1 MQRLG
6 ELLIHSGC
14 ITQNDLDAGLV
25 FQKQHAG
32 RIGQALVKL
41 GSCSEEDILPLVAE
55 QWGLPRLGDWL
66 RENQLPVDLS
76 DMNLLNLEP
85 KWWRA
90 QTAFPLG
97 LYHEQFWVVMGDVFD
112 EFVLDIIQ
120 RRTDKPVCPVLVSA
134 HELRQLLLLFEKK
147 EFGVADYDSDSLQ
160 DLASGAPIVQ
170 FVNDTIQ
177 RALDARAS
185 DIHFETYRGI
195 FRVRFRVDGVLH
207 EVDRPG
213 TALQAAIISRIKL
226 MAKLDISE
234 KRIPQ
239 DGRIRIRL
247 SGISLDLRVATTPC
261 VMGEDVV
268 LRLLV
273 SEEGISQLDDLG
285 LHADHQQLVQKMLQQ
300 SNGIILVTGPTGSGK
315 STTLYTFLQHLFSDE
330 RKIITVEDPV
340 EYQIAGITQ
349 IQVNTEIGLT
359 FAAVLRS
366 VLRQD
371 PDIVLIGEIRDRE
384 TAEIAVQAALTGH
397 LVLSTLHTNDAPGA
411 FVRLMD
417 MGIPAYLLAS
427 SVIGVLGQRLVR
439 KVCTHCK
446 THDADAHTEAEALG
460 WAEVASKWG
469 DLIQHEAH
477 FSHGQGCPEC
487 MGSGY
492 RSRRPIFEILMA
504 DEPLRHTLAVAPDRL
519 KSELTQNGMR
529 SLQQDGFLYAASG
542 QTTIEEVLRVAG

>member
-6 ELLIHSGC
+6 ESLIQIGR
-14 ITQNDLDAGLV
+14 ITPNDLNAGLA
-25 FQKQHAG
+25 FQKQHGG

-41 GSCSEEDILPLVAE
+41 GSCSEEDILPLIAE
-55 QWGLPRLGDWL
+55 QWGLPRLSDWQ
-66 RENQLPVDLS
+66 NQLPIDIEAI
-76 DMNLLNLEP
+76 NLLGLAPE
-85 KWWRA
+85 WWKTQA
-90 QTAFPLG
+90 AFPLG
-97 LYHEQFWVVMGDVFD
+97 IHQDQFWVVMGDIFD
-112 EFVLDIIQ
+112 DFVIDIIQ
-120 RRTDKPVCPVLVSA
+120 RQVNHPVCPVLVST
-134 HELRQLLLLFEKK
+134 HELRQLLLLFDKK
-147 EFGVADYDSDSLQ
+147 EFGITDYDTDSLQ
-160 DLASGAPIVQ
+160 DLASGAPIIQ

-213 TALQAAIISRIKL
+213 PTLQAPIISRIKL

-234 KRIPQ
+234 KRLPQ

-273 SEEGISQLDDLG
+273 SEEGISQLSDLG
-285 LHADHQQLVQKMLQQ
+285 MHTDHQQLVQKMLQQ

-349 IQVNTEIGLT
+349 IQVNAEIGLS
-359 FAAVLRS
+359 FASILRS

-411 FVRLMD
+411 FIRLMD
-417 MGIPAYLLAS
+417 MGIPPYLLAS
-427 SVIGVLGQRLVR
+427 SIVGVLGQRLVR
-439 KVCTHCK
+439 KICSHCATPK
-446 THDADAHTEAEALG
+446 PEAIKEAEALG
-460 WAEVASKWG
+460 WHDIQTRWG
-469 DLIQHEAH
+469 DLIHNNLQFAQ
-477 FSHGQGCPEC
+477 GQGCPEC

-492 RSRRPIFEILMA
+492 RSRRPIFEMLLT

-519 KSELTQNGMR
+519 KAELTTRGMR
-529 SLQQDGFLYAASG
+529 SLQQDGFLYAAEG
-542 QTTIEEVLRVAG
+542 QTTLDEILRVAG

>member
-6 ELLIHSGC
+6 ELLI
-14 ITQNDLDAGLV
+14 DAGHITHSDLNAGLI
-25 FQKQHAG
+25 FQKQHGG
-32 RIGQALVKL
+32 RIGHALVKL
-41 GSCSEEDILPLVAE
+41 GSCSEEDLLPLVAQ
-55 QWGLPRLGDWL
+55 QWSLPRLSDWL
-66 RENQLPVDLS
+66 RNNPLPTEPDE
-76 DMNLLNLEP
+76 MNLLNLESG
-85 KWWRA
+85 WWRA
-90 QTAFPLG
+90 QAAFPLG
-97 LYHEQFWVVMGDVFD
+97 LHNEQFWVVMGDVFD

-120 RRTDKPVCPVLVSA
+120 RRIEKPVCPVLVSA

-147 EFGVADYDSDSLQ
+147 EYGAADYDTDSLQ

-213 TALQAAIISRIKL
+213 SAMQAAIISRIKL

-273 SEEGISQLDDLG
+273 SEEGISQLEDLG
-285 LHADHQQLVQKMLQQ
+285 LHADHQTMVQSMLQQ

-340 EYQIAGITQ
+340 EYQISGITQ
-349 IQVNTEIGLT
+349 IQVNAEIGLS
-359 FAAVLRS
+359 FASILRS

-411 FVRLMD
+411 FIRLMD
-417 MGIPAYLLAS
+417 MGVPAYLLAS

-439 KVCTHCK
+439 KVCPLCK
-446 THDADAHTEAEALG
+446 TQDESTDLDTIDWADIEP
-460 WAEVASKWG
+460 KWG
-469 DLIQHEAH
+469 NLISNE
-477 FSHGQGCPEC
+477 HGFVHGTGCPEC

-492 RSRRPIFEILMA
+492 RSRRPIFEMLLT
-504 DEPLRHTLAVAPDRL
+504 DEAIRHTIAVAPERL
-519 KSELTQNGMR
+519 KTELIQKGMR